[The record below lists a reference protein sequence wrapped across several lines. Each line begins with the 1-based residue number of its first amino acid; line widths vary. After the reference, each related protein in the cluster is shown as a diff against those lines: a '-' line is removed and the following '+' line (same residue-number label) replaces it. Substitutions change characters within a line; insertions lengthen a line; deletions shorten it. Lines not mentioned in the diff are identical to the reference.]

1 MVYAAGICGSLEQ
14 MQDLNIIRP
23 ALFAG
28 PAPLL
33 EPGVGAEGGF
43 RAFKYCRSMQ
53 DNLLLGFAA
62 NDQSLVCAAVRAGA
76 KWGSTGGTP
85 GVGLKGSEIISML

>member
-33 EPGVGAEGGF
+33 EPGVGAEGVSEPSNIVDLC
-43 RAFKYCRSMQ
+43 KTIYCLALQPMIRVWYVQ
-53 DNLLLGFAA
+53 
-62 NDQSLVCAAVRAGA
+62 QSEPVQNGEALE
-76 KWGSTGGTP
+76 
-85 GVGLKGSEIISML
+85 GLQG